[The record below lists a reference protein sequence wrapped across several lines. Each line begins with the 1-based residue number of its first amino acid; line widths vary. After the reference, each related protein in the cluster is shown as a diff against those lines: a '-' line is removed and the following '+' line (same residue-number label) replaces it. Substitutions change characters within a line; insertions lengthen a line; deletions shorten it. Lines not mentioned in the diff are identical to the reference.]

1 MAAAPDYEGILLS
14 ATGSGGRIADSW
26 PFCEE
31 RGLDHDALVGSM
43 KSLQADGY
51 LVAALLAVEFWVL
64 TEEAE
69 GYVQR
74 GSPEV
79 QVFGAVPEGGAD
91 EGALVAQL
99 GEALV
104 KVGLGKCLKNKWLS
118 RDKATA
124 RYTRVVRGLGCGWL
138 LAGALLLSA
147 SPPIPPFPPPHSTLI
162 NRWQQWTGMS

>member
-1 MAAAPDYEGILLS
+1 MAASLDYEGILLS

-26 PFCEE
+26 PFCVE

-51 LVAALLAVEFWVL
+51 LLAALLTVEFWVL

-124 RYTRVVRGLGCGWL
+124 RYTRVVSALGVG
-138 LAGALLLSA
+138 S
-147 SPPIPPFPPPHSTLI
+147 
-162 NRWQQWTGMS
+162 